1 MSVYKVTEV
10 VGTSPTSIAEAVKTA
25 VKRAGKSIRHMSW
38 FEVAETRGMIKD
50 GEVSEFQ
57 VVVKIGFK
65 LED

>member
-10 VGTSPTSIAEAVKTA
+10 VGTSPSSIADAVKVA
-25 VKRAGKSIRHMSW
+25 VKRAGKSVRNMHW
-38 FEVAETRGMIKD
+38 FEVVETRGAIKD